1 MTKDTEKKAKD
12 LFDAISND
20 DIVQETNMITKLN
33 QVDAL
38 RSDIF
43 DFFKDRMMRIRQAEI
58 LKMKAQEALEDQLDT
73 GELNFQQILTI
84 FTTASRESRNS
95 AEAIISLFKPV
106 PGANSILADSLGNA
120 QKPDDYE
127 EMFESMSQDE
137 LRKIDG
143 LYKMLKSM
151 IKKESEEKE
160 D

>member
-12 LFDAISND
+12 LFDAISNE
-20 DIVQETNMITKLN
+20 DIVQESNMVTKIS

-58 LKMKAQEALEDQLDT
+58 LKMKAQEALEEQLDT

-151 IKKESEEKE
+151 IKRESEEKE